1 MSDTNHEAKTQ
12 KKRRKP
18 GNWKK
23 PEKPN
28 PDKGVCVYARVS
40 VSDSSYITS
49 FELQKRAL
57 QDDRILTKSV
67 LEQAHGQIEKR
78 DLIDE

>member
-1 MSDTNHEAKTQ
+1 MSDINHEAKTQ
-12 KKRRKP
+12 KKRKKP

-49 FELQKRAL
+49 FELQKKGLSRMIEFLRKAYWSKPMV
-57 QDDRILTKSV
+57 KS
-67 LEQAHGQIEKR
+67 KR
-78 DLIDE
+78 GI